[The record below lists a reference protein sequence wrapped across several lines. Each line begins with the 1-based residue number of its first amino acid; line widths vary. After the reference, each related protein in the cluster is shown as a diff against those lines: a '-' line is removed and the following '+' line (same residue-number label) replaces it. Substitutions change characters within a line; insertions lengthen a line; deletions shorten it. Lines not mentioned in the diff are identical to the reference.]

1 MLISQSTKIMSVQT
15 FGHLIILDSELR
27 VVGITGNIN
36 EIISDSAES
45 LLRTP
50 VENIL
55 RKLFKTSH
63 KKIKHLIESFVEGQP
78 PRALVTAKINNTAHY
93 IKISKINNYIYIEAE
108 PQYRKNISTTD
119 LNEIA
124 FLFESKYSNNWKSV
138 CKAINRIIHFDRVM
152 VLQVQDTGYCKVIA
166 ENNIGKAESFLNKQ
180 FSKDYLTTELIEHYR
195 EAPYRYIA
203 DMQAPSQEFYSTEPI
218 NLNSTQ
224 LISPPE
230 TKKNYFNFLGVKT
243 ALFFPLYL
251 QGKFWGVVIAH
262 NLTKKFVDL
271 QNRKVC
277 TFIVQ
282 NAMSKYETFVKQGQ
296 LDINLQIQDFQNHL
310 LKRLAFHKTI
320 NCALVESLD
329 NLRMMMQS
337 DGVAIFNEGDVYTNG
352 IDIST
357 NLFFDI
363 IKYLQQHDAPTIFID
378 HNFRK
383 NRQEYF
389 KEKLPFAGLLTYNV
403 DKSSGYYIVWFRKE
417 TVSVE
422 TQIEF
427 DEGYPYGIKAW
438 EENIYDTAIPW
449 NDEELSLL
457 EGLQQTLNNSLIQ
470 NLLENKNMAKNLSQ
484 LNNELEMFTYTL
496 SHDLKNPLS
505 ILKMGLQY
513 LENTK
518 QELEETKRKK
528 WFNTLSSGIQNIEDI
543 INNILNLS
551 HDKYNKIT
559 KDSIPLKFLIRKI
572 VEETRLLYEGNKC
585 EVIYGN
591 LLPIWGEK
599 SAVYQIFTNVISNA
613 MKYSQQKS
621 HPQISISSRIENDS
635 VCYEITDN
643 GIGIPEDDL
652 GKIYDMFGRGKNTT
666 YYKGSG
672 IGLSLVKRI
681 IERLDGQIQIS
692 STENVGTKVIM
703 YFPIV
708 QNFPKAV
715 LENLSL
721 EQNLKG

>member
-1 MLISQSTKIMSVQT
+1 MHVQT
-15 FGHLIILDSELR
+15 FGHLIILDSELK
-27 VVGITGNIN
+27 VIGIN
-36 EIISDSAES
+36 ENVHEILTSTAES
-45 LLRTP
+45 ILNTP

-55 RKLFKTSH
+55 KELFKTSF
-63 KKIKHLIESFVEGQP
+63 KKIKNLIETFVNGKP

-93 IKISKINNYIYIEAE
+93 IKISKINDFIYIEAE

-124 FLFESKYSNNWKSV
+124 FLFEGKYNNNWKSV

-166 ENNIGKAESFLNKQ
+166 ENNNGKAESFYNKQ
-180 FSKDYLTTELIEHYR
+180 FSKDYLPQDLINHYKD
-195 EAPYRYIA
+195 APYRYIA
-203 DMQAPSQEFYSTEPI
+203 DMEAPSQEFYSTTEI
-218 NLNSTQ
+218 ELTGTQ
-224 LISPPE
+224 LISPPD

-251 QGKFWGVVIAH
+251 NGKFWGLVVAH

-271 QNRKVC
+271 QNRKLC
-277 TFIVQ
+277 TFIVE

-296 LDINLQIQDFQNHL
+296 LEINQQIQDFQNHL
-310 LKRLAFHKTI
+310 FQRLAFHKTI
-320 NCALVESLD
+320 SCTLVESLE
-329 NLRMMMQS
+329 NLRIMMQA
-337 DGVAIFNEGDVYTNG
+337 DGVAIFNEGDVYFNG
-352 IDIST
+352 MDISA

-363 IKYLQQHDAPTIFID
+363 IKYLQQHKAPVTFID

-383 NRQEYF
+383 NRQQYF
-389 KEKLPFAGLLTYNV
+389 KQKLPFAGLLAYNV
-403 DKSSGYYIVWFRKE
+403 DKSSGFYIVWFRKE
-417 TVSVE
+417 TISVE
-422 TQIEF
+422 TQIKFSE
-427 DEGYPYGIKAW
+427 DHAYGMRAW
-438 EENIYDTAIPW
+438 EEHIYDTAIPW

-505 ILKMGLQY
+505 ILKMGLQF
-513 LENTK
+513 LDNSK
-518 QELEETKRKK
+518 QELDDVKRKK
-528 WFNTLSSGIQNIEDI
+528 WFKTLFSGIQNIEDI
-543 INNILNLS
+543 INNILHLS
-551 HDKYNKIT
+551 HDKYNKIS
-559 KDSIPLKFLIRKI
+559 KESIPLKFLVRKI
-572 VEETRLLYEGNKC
+572 VEEARLLYEGNTC
-585 EVIYGN
+585 EVVYGE

-613 MKYSQQKS
+613 MKYSQNESQPK
-621 HPQISISSRIENDS
+621 ITISSRIENNS

-643 GIGIPEDDL
+643 GIGIPAEDL
-652 GKIYDMFGRGKNTT
+652 TRIYDMFGRAKNTT

-681 IERLDGQIQIS
+681 VERLDGQIKITS
-692 STENVGTKVIM
+692 KENEGTTVVM
-703 YFPIV
+703 NFPIV
-708 QNFPKAV
+708 QDFPKAL
-715 LENLSL
+715 LESLSM
-721 EQNLKG
+721 EQKS